1 MLKEIFH
8 DSFLKFRNLQGFVW
22 KTMHTRLC
30 GKSCFSHT
38 SAFNLWRPF
47 RFPNFNMFFSACVN
61 KIFQKWTVFVF
72 SESWSRDHCH
82 TNGVLS
88 MLEEQSTYPGQLSS
102 RATTRA
108 SPSLKRSS
116 AKKRAARMGVSPST
130 VCLERWRFSAHVCRR
145 CDIRPKFSF
154 FAGSRR

>member
-1 MLKEIFH
+1 
-8 DSFLKFRNLQGFVW
+8 
-22 KTMHTRLC
+22 MHTRLC

-38 SAFNLWRPF
+38 RAFKLWRPF

-72 SESWSRDHCH
+72 SESWSHDHCH

-108 SPSLKRSS
+108 SPSLKGSS
-116 AKKRAARMGVSPST
+116 AKKRAARSGVSPST
-130 VCLERWRFSAHVCRR
+130 VCLERWRFSAHVFVNAV
-145 CDIRPKFSF
+145 ISAEVLF
-154 FAGSRR
+154 FRGIKKITGSIFAEI